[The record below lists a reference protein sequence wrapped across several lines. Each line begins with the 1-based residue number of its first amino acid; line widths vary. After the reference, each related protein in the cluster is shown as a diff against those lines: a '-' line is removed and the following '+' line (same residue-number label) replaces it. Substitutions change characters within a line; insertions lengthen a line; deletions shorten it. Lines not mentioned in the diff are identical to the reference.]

1 MGIESI
7 KENVKKIIEDVLET
21 DYSIDDF
28 FNLELINLNINSVAY
43 IKLLVKLET
52 EFDVTFPEEI
62 ILINKRIIIND
73 FVEFIVNNKNN
84 ITRTGSNAY

>member
-7 KENVKKIIEDVLET
+7 KENVKKIIEEVLET
-21 DYSIDDF
+21 EYSIDDF
-28 FNLELINLNINSVAY
+28 FGLELINLNINSVAY

-62 ILINKRIIIND
+62 ILINKKIIIND
-73 FVEFIVNNKNN
+73 FVEFIVNNKQ
-84 ITRTGSNAY
+84 IS